1 MHLTVLSRSSH
12 IYTTRRLVDAARVA
26 GHRARVLDPLRC
38 EMFLDGLSSRL
49 FYRQRK
55 VARTDACIPRI
66 AQSVQSYGLA
76 VVDQFAHQG
85 VPLLNNSAGI
95 ARSRN
100 KIRCLQHLS
109 SHGVPVPA
117 TAMASEATD
126 LKAMVS
132 LLGGVP
138 VLLKLLHGGER
149 VGVMVCES
157 LQSLEAAL
165 EALLG
170 MGHNLLVQQYV
181 PEAKGRDL
189 RALVVGGR
197 LVAAARRLPRVG
209 RLGRTLGAG
218 ARFEP
223 ARLRPEL
230 ARLVESSAS
239 LVGLEVA
246 AIDLLDTKDG
256 PRVFEVNSSPGIKEI
271 EEATG
276 VDIAAAIVGR
286 AADLATGGRRRPR
299 SAAQRSPRAP

>member
-1 MHLTVLSRSSH
+1 MHLTVLSRSSL
-12 IYTTRRLVDAARVA
+12 IYTTRRLVDAARVS
-26 GHRARVLDPLRC
+26 GHRARVLDPLKC
-38 EMFLDGLSSRL
+38 EMFLDGLQSGI
-49 FYRQRK
+49 FYRQKK

-66 AQSVQSYGLA
+66 AQSVQNYGLA
-76 VVDQFAHQG
+76 VVDQFAHLG
-85 VPLLNNSAGI
+85 VPLLNTSVGI

-117 TAMASEATD
+117 TVMASEAMD
-126 LKAMVS
+126 LKSMVS
-132 LLGGVP
+132 MVGGVP
-138 VLLKLLHGGER
+138 VLIKLLHGGER
-149 VGVMVCES
+149 LGVMVCES
-157 LQSLEAAL
+157 LQSMEAAL

-170 MGHNLLVQQYV
+170 MGHDLIVQQYV

-197 LVAAARRLPRVG
+197 LIAAVRRLPRVG
-209 RLGRTLGAG
+209 RLRRTLGAG

-223 ARLRPEL
+223 ARLRSEL
-230 ARLVESSAS
+230 ARLAEKAAS

-271 EEATG
+271 EVATG
-276 VDIAAAIVGR
+276 VDAASAIIGR
-286 AADLATGGRRRPR
+286 AAELANAGRPRRR
-299 SAAQRSPRAP
+299 AKGASPRAP